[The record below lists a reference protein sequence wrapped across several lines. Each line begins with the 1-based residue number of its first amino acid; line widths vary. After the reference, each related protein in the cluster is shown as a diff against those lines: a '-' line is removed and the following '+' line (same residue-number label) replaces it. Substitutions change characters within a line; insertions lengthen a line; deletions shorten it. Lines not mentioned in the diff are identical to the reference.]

1 MLVFVPNLRRI
12 PASHPPLS
20 RKWGLGDSQDLEARP
35 SQLFSLAHPM
45 APNDKDKPIKMEMP
59 FCEFKSVPKCKQ
71 RLGQKIS
78 PPTEMASAPQS
89 WWRGSDKGQRGDNG
103 VIGLLIIGLQL
114 TKRDPNE
121 NDSTILFVQHE
132 RLDEIGSLL
141 RFGYLASS
149 SQYHYHY
156 SSNKIFASSN
166 IDYLVTTFANK
177 TLVHKTENPP
187 KNAR

>member
-1 MLVFVPNLRRI
+1 
-12 PASHPPLS
+12 
-20 RKWGLGDSQDLEARP
+20 
-35 SQLFSLAHPM
+35 M

-71 RLGQKIS
+71 GLGQKIS

-114 TKRDPNE
+114 TQRDPNE

-132 RLDEIGSLL
+132 RIGSLL
-141 RFGYLASS
+141 GFGYLASS

-156 SSNKIFASSN
+156 SSNKIFASRN

-177 TLVHKTENPP
+177 ILVNTTNHRSDRIIFYSKVHSSQPTLHAIFSVHSNMST
-187 KNAR
+187 RRI